1 LIAKQLLCS
10 VAIVAWVTCTASAQQ
25 TDSLEQ
31 QLQQL
36 KQQYEQTTRDL
47 EQRIA
52 RLEQQIE
59 KEKESNEKAK
69 AGTISAVELAAEQAA
84 KKAVLGNAN
93 DVGAKY
99 QGDLP
104 SEPEYDL
111 LQEAD
116 QEIAKLQQQVSSFE
130 FHGYFRSGYGLNSA
144 GGQQVAFEAP
154 GADAKYRLGN
164 EAETYAELIF
174 VNNWLNPDHIIDK
187 AWMKTE
193 FMIEANTSNSANS
206 ASFPNGVG
214 NDQFRFREAFIQAGN
229 IFESQ
234 PDAKFWAG
242 ERYYRRQHIDIDDFY
257 PLDMSG
263 YGAGVEDLHVGI
275 GKLAVAFVNA
285 ARPDIV
291 TQNGNLAKSNIDV
304 RLYDMKGPAGLWG
317 VWFDYATS
325 KGGTLSSVSTLTGA
339 TSPTTVPTTDGY
351 AFGFR
356 HQRLEWHGGYH
367 TLSAQYGTGA
377 ASNFSNP
384 GNGTTIATPTP
395 FIDQSR
401 QLLVTEQVVFQP
413 NDRFAMMPIFVFQR
427 TKDGN
432 PLHPWDE
439 WVSFGARPEIFFT
452 RYISLAFEGG
462 FDHTH
467 CLAGCMNQADSP
479 IGPYDGWLR
488 KFTIAPQIG
497 AGRKFF
503 SRPVI
508 RAFLTYASWSE
519 AFRGLVGGVPFMN
532 RTSGLTY
539 GVQGETWF

>member
-1 LIAKQLLCS
+1 MIAKQLLCS

-508 RAFLTYASWSE
+508 RAFLTYASWSD